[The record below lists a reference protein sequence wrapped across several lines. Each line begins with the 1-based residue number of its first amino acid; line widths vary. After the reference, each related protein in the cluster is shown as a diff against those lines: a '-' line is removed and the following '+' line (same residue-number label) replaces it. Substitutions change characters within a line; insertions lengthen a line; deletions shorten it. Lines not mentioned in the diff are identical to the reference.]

1 MWRCLCEALIQF
13 VDAAFFFLSSTLSIL
28 IMDTLHSE
36 KQKQQEPICWNRKQ
50 TVGGNEVGYYF
61 FYIHTSMVYCFN
73 QSKSHLNK
81 FRFDLMRAH

>member
-13 VDAAFFFLSSTLSIL
+13 VDAASSFFLSSTLSIL

-61 FYIHTSMVYCFN
+61 FIYILPWCTVSIN
-73 QSKSHLNK
+73 QKVI
-81 FRFDLMRAH
+81 